1 MLIVEDSEDD
11 ALLVVRELKRG
22 GYEPY
27 WERVETPEAMKKVLA
42 ASEWDAIVSDHRMPR
57 FGPLEPLAIYRQS
70 GSEAPFVIVSGTI
83 VEGLAVDA
91 MKAGAHDYVMKDN
104 LHRVRATVER
114 GLKEVEERRERR
126 RVEEELRTSEAEL
139 RALFEAMA
147 DVILVIDGEGRY
159 LKVAPTNPSLLY
171 KPPAE
176 MLGKTVHELLY
187 QSKPTSSSAT
197 SSARSRRGER
207 SILSTACR

>member
-70 GSEAPFVIVSGTI
+70 GSEAPFVIVSA
-83 VEGLAVDA
+83 GLL
-91 MKAGAHDYVMKDN
+91 MTPFGH
-104 LHRVRATVER
+104 
-114 GLKEVEERRERR
+114 
-126 RVEEELRTSEAEL
+126 
-139 RALFEAMA
+139 
-147 DVILVIDGEGRY
+147 
-159 LKVAPTNPSLLY
+159 PT
-171 KPPAE
+171 
-176 MLGKTVHELLY
+176 H
-187 QSKPTSSSAT
+187 
-197 SSARSRRGER
+197 ARSTRARCAPAAAGRG
-207 SILSTACR
+207 SIAT